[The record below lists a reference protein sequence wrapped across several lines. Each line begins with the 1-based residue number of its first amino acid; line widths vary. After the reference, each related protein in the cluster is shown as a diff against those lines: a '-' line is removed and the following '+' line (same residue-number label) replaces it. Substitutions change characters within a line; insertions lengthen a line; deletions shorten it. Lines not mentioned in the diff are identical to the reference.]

1 MRRDKTSDTRPSMR
15 RQHPAQ
21 SRHHT
26 SRLGPATSS
35 MPLVAVIGRPNV
47 GKSTLFNRILGTR
60 NAIIDDRPGVTRDRL
75 YAECTYQGR
84 RFQVVDTGGLDL
96 TSTEGMIGLI
106 RQQSHVALMEADSL
120 FVIMDGRA
128 GLTPLDREIVNL
140 LHGVDKP
147 MFFVVNKIDSPR
159 LEPLLADFYHLGTEA
174 LFPISAE
181 HGTGVDEL
189 LEAFLQYVPPVE
201 LDCEEPAM
209 TRVAVVGR
217 PNVGKSTLVN
227 TLLGEARV
235 LVSDVPGTTRDPVD
249 THLEHQGRH
258 FMLTDTAGL
267 RRRGRVERGI
277 EGYSVAGTMKA
288 LGRSDIGLLLLD
300 GVEGVTE
307 QDTKIAGLIQKQ
319 GRGCIMLVNKWDLR
333 QGQPHAKDRFSLD
346 LDRRFPFFTF
356 VPIAFGSAHET
367 ETIVHLFGTITRVM
381 NMFSYRVPT
390 GRLNQFL
397 QKALAK
403 HPMSMKK
410 GHPTKSV
417 FMTQV
422 AIKPPTFALFVG
434 KSVTLTSAYLRYLE
448 NQLRETFGFEGT
460 PLRIL
465 VRKNR

>member
-1 MRRDKTSDTRPSMR
+1 
-15 RQHPAQ
+15 
-21 SRHHT
+21 
-26 SRLGPATSS
+26 
-35 MPLVAVIGRPNV
+35 MPVVAVIGRPNV

-60 NAIIDDRPGVTRDRL
+60 TAIVDDIPGVTRDRICADSL
-75 YAECTYQGR
+75 YQGR

-106 RQQSHVALMEADSL
+106 RQQSQIALAEADSL
-120 FVIMDGRA
+120 FVMMDGRA

-140 LHGVDKP
+140 LHGVNKP
-147 MFFVVNKIDSPR
+147 LFFVINKIDSPR
-159 LEPLLADFYHLGTEA
+159 LEPLLADFYQLGKEM

-189 LEAFLQYVPPVE
+189 LEAFLQCIPSVEPDREE
-201 LDCEEPAM
+201 LDV

-227 TLLGEARV
+227 ALLGEARV
-235 LVSDVPGTTRDPVD
+235 LVSDVPGTTRDSVD
-249 THLEHQGRH
+249 AHLEHQGRH
-258 FMLTDTAGL
+258 FVLTDTAGL

-277 EGYSVAGTMKA
+277 EGYSVGRTITA

-307 QDTKIAGLIQKQ
+307 QDTKIAGLIHKQ
-319 GRGCIMLVNKWDLR
+319 GRGCIMLVNKWDLL
-333 QGQPHAKDRFSLD
+333 QDQPDAKDKFTLH
-346 LDRRFPFFTF
+346 LQRRFPFFTF
-356 VPIAFGSAHET
+356 VPVAFGSAREPQ
-367 ETIVHLFGTITRVM
+367 TIADIFVTITRIM
-381 NMFSYRVPT
+381 NTFSYRVPT

-397 QKALAK
+397 QKILVE
-403 HPMSMKK
+403 HPMSVTK
-410 GHPTKSV
+410 GHPAKSV

-448 NQLRETFGFEGT
+448 NQLRKTFGFEGT

-465 VRKNR
+465 VRKKV